1 MRADKRSPGLNG
13 RHINPGVKA
22 DERLTGDNA
31 AAHMWR
37 EREPRWEVSPSIL
50 MLQGRLSGA
59 LISCG
64 YKLMLQP

>member
-31 AAHMWR
+31 AAHAAR
-37 EREPRWEVSPSIL
+37 TGATLGSISVHPDAAEEAL
-50 MLQGRLSGA
+50 GGLDQLRL
-59 LISCG
+59 
-64 YKLMLQP
+64 